1 MVIRSMTPLKLS
13 PSPMGSWSAMGLALS
28 VFSTSSSARRKE
40 ARSLSSLLTQASSG
54 SARSAAIS
62 QCASV
67 WCLTPETAE
76 TSSSPPSQTA
86 IERSASVSKSEK
98 PGASSRLRRAVLCF
112 IAVSLAGFSVLAQV
126 VPQGSATAVT
136 RGAEAPGQS
145 FALQDDG
152 TSLGGNPAGL
162 GFVSGLEADFLHN
175 GYYGDRPN
183 KANALYLAGG
193 PGPLALGLGF
203 DWVDRVEACF
213 TCPVLSPPV
222 SYRRT
227 SFGGAL
233 RLGQLSLGVVHRGFT
248 SGVELSSWDFGAIA
262 RPLRWLSLGATVADA
277 NRPGTLPR
285 RWIVS
290 AGVRPLA
297 EKLDLAADLRWSEC
311 TNAVTGTPCG
321 LDHEDWT
328 ITALGRFLPGRTAI
342 GQLGIL
348 DGSHT
353 VALLGLQVDLGHVG
367 AAYAP
372 TFG

>member
-1 MVIRSMTPLKLS
+1 M
-13 PSPMGSWSAMGLALS
+13 
-28 VFSTSSSARRKE
+28 
-40 ARSLSSLLTQASSG
+40 
-54 SARSAAIS
+54 
-62 QCASV
+62 
-67 WCLTPETAE
+67 
-76 TSSSPPSQTA
+76 
-86 IERSASVSKSEK
+86 
-98 PGASSRLRRAVLCF
+98 RRAVLCF

-152 TSLGGNPAGL
+152 TSLGGTPAGL
-162 GFVSGLEADFLHN
+162 GFVSGLEADFLHT
-175 GYYGDRPN
+175 GYSGDRPN

-193 PGPLALGLGF
+193 AGPLALGLGF

-328 ITALGRFLPGRTAI
+328 ITALGRFLPGLTAI

-372 TFG
+372 TFGDSDAQDVWRVRASTDRWPALRIPVPRAAELDLKKTLSPPRPTPLA